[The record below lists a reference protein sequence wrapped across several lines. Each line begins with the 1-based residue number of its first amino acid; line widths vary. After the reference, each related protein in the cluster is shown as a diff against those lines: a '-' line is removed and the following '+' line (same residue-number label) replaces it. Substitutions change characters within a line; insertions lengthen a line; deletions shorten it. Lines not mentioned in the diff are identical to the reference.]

1 MKGYI
6 LLYRSIFDHWVAG
19 EMKYFFRWC
28 YLLAHAAYKRKII
41 YFEGVEYTQERGQ
54 VISSQ
59 RKLSFHWGTNNDGVK
74 EFLNKLK
81 RSGMI
86 TYLRKGKATIITIC
100 NYDRFQIA
108 IKDDDFDPYAD
119 GFFDTQIDENPDE
132 NFGGNSA
139 EISPSRSRRRS
150 TTKKNNNII
159 NNKSDERDS
168 AHEFVVVLEEAMQQQ
183 KIDLACKNHSI
194 TEQQY
199 KMLVEEII
207 NDWKFQNEK
216 DISIKHLQNTLRIKV
231 EILRRKQKEN
241 GQRSRAIGQNTT
253 ATSGSRTGKNPLDR
267 AKVRNSEKDN

>member
-6 LLYRSIFDHWVAG
+6 LLYRSIYDHWVWSDP
-19 EMKYFFRWC
+19 KYFFRWC
-28 YLLAHAAYKRKII
+28 DLLMLAAYQRKII
-41 YFEGVEYTQERGQ
+41 YFEGVEHTQERGQ

-59 RKLSFHWGTNNDGVK
+59 RKLSIRWSTNNDGVK

-81 RSGMI
+81 RSDMI
-86 TYLRKGKATIITIC
+86 THMRKGKATIINIC

-108 IKDDDFDPYAD
+108 MKDEEFDPYSD
-119 GFFDTQIDENPDE
+119 GFSSSQNAEKSSGVRAEN
-132 NFGGNSA
+132 A
-139 EISPSRSRRRS
+139 ASPSRRRS

-159 NNKSDERDS
+159 NNKSDDGDS
-168 AHEFVVVLEEAMQQQ
+168 AHELVVVLEEAMQRQ

-207 NDWKFQNEK
+207 DDWKFQNEE

-267 AKVRNSEKDN
+267 AKVHRTEKDNQH